1 MRVDSLNVLF
11 VCQTYPPDP
20 GGLARAGQRISQAL
34 APHCRSFQRLV
45 LDPRLTPAQSVSEE
59 GLTRLGPLPD
69 KDETLQ
75 LVEQLVA
82 HHPGLDLVHAFYG
95 GGLAAAAVAGAKR
108 AGVPGLVSLRGN
120 DLDRGFYRSPWLPWL
135 LKSAT
140 GISCVSREQTHK
152 LACWFDRHDSL
163 YIPNSVD
170 PNLFYPEK
178 APTPEKPM
186 VLFSGEMRWK
196 KGLPLVLELAAQAE
210 DRFELVLAGGAR
222 GAEKRILKQQAPQVR
237 ILDYVQDPAELRRLY
252 NQAALVWLPAFWEGM
267 PNAVLEAM
275 ACGRPVLAHS
285 VGGVTDLL
293 QERRGW
299 PLALHEAHLHLER
312 LLEILQNPEDRG
324 ERARQYILE
333 QHRPEQETAAY
344 LELYKRCITSAKR

>member
-1 MRVDSLNVLF
+1 VRVDSLKVLF

-34 APHCRSFQRLV
+34 APHCARLQRLV
-45 LDPRLTPAQSVSEE
+45 LDPQLAPAQSLSEE
-59 GLTRLGPLPD
+59 GLIRLGPLPD

-95 GGLAAAAVAGAKR
+95 GGLAAAAVAGARR
-108 AGVPGLVSLRGN
+108 AGVASLVSLRGN

-135 LKSAT
+135 LNSAT
-140 GISCVSREQTHK
+140 AISCVSQEQVHK
-152 LACWFDRHDSL
+152 LACWFGRQDGV

-170 PNLFYPEK
+170 SSIFFPES

-196 KGLPLVLELAAQAE
+196 KGLPLVLELAAQAG

-222 GAEKRILKQQAPQVR
+222 GAEKRLIRTQAPNVK
-237 ILDYVQDPAELRRLY
+237 ILEYTSDPAELRRLY

-275 ACGRPVLAHS
+275 ACARPVLAHT
-285 VGGVTDLL
+285 VGGVGDLL
-293 QERRGW
+293 THQRGW
-299 PLALHEAHLHLER
+299 PLALTEAHLHFER
-312 LLEILQNPEDRG
+312 VLEILENPGDRG
-324 ERARQYILE
+324 AQARQYVLE
-333 QHRPEQETAAY
+333 HHRPEQETAAY
-344 LELYKRCITSAKR
+344 LELYKRCSTAVRR